1 MFMSLPMINRIN
13 YRNRIKST
21 GHARTRLRRLAADG
35 ARGSA
40 LRGVSGGAGGTI
52 RRSWEPW
59 SVEQGA
65 LIRLGVAMARRR
77 EAFRPCIDLHNG
89 AVKQIVGGT
98 LKDSSKGVGLADGVV
113 ENFVSEKP
121 SAFYAELCA

>member
-1 MFMSLPMINRIN
+1 M
-13 YRNRIKST
+13 
-21 GHARTRLRRLAADG
+21 RR
-35 ARGSA
+35 
-40 LRGVSGGAGGTI
+40 SGG
-52 RRSWEPW
+52 PPV
-59 SVEQGA
+59 VEQPDRCVVLCA
-65 LIRLGVAMARRR
+65 SLRLGVAMARRR

-121 SAFYAELCA
+121 SAFYAELCACTTHRSAVWASKTATLD